1 MTEDALTKYFDLPRG
16 KCRVNSTVPGFKVVA
31 VALVDLRRRLF
42 PLRQVE
48 LSEFAR
54 QVPFDETGE
63 SIELPPVLRGLPS
76 MYFYFGVALYLLP
89 VPLHAWRLKV
99 DYVPREETR
108 TRNEP

>member
-1 MTEDALTKYFDLPRG
+1 M
-16 KCRVNSTVPGFKVVA
+16 
-31 VALVDLRRRLF
+31 
-42 PLRQVE
+42 
-48 LSEFAR
+48 
-54 QVPFDETGE
+54 PFDETGE